1 MGLQIEDGTGTG
13 TKAAV
18 TAYNQLKTMA
28 VTTPD
33 LSFHSMA
40 HSDTY
45 SWTAVT
51 ADLAAGDTALLV
63 ANDSQTK
70 NLHIDYVY
78 VWVDVPSAIKL
89 HFPLYVTPAGTAVLG
104 VNWNRKSGKLA
115 EATAKAGETANVFA
129 QANVFY
135 TIRSNENTDD
145 QFGNTI
151 CLCGA
156 VILGYH
162 TSIAVDLVADTA
174 GFQCTIIGHYV
185 DIDAE

>member
-1 MGLQIEDGTGTG
+1 MQLEDGTGSG
-13 TKAAV
+13 SRVAINSN
-18 TAYNQLKTMA
+18 NQLKTIS
-28 VTTPD
+28 VIIPD
-33 LSFHSMA
+33 LSYHSVK

-63 ANDSQTK
+63 SNDSQTK

-78 VWVDVPSAIKL
+78 IWADVPTAIKL
-89 HFPLYVTPAGTAVLG
+89 HFPAYVTPAGTAVLG

-115 EATAKAGETANVFA
+115 DATAKAGETANVFS

-135 TIRSNENTDD
+135 TIRSNEDTND
-145 QFGNTI
+145 QFGNTV

-162 TSIAVDLVADTA
+162 TSIAVDIIADSA
-174 GFQCTIIGHYV
+174 AFQCTIIGHYV
-185 DIDAE
+185 DISEE